1 MQPQAQPGAEVYEGV
16 WLELLKA
23 TMNVIERALVRVS
36 ATGVRLVLRAREK
49 NGWYGAANVVMGGV
63 SLCFGL
69 VLLLVWL
76 IF

>member
-1 MQPQAQPGAEVYEGV
+1 
-16 WLELLKA
+16 
-23 TMNVIERALVRVS
+23 MNVIERALVRVS

-63 SLCFGL
+63 SVCFGL